1 MPWTK
6 FTKVAL
12 GLGAAITAVRS
23 TVYTVD
29 GGQRAVMFHRFEG
42 VLEEPVGEGTHR
54 KIPWVQKPY
63 IFDIRTKPY
72 EIKSDSGTKDL
83 QMVNLTLRVMFRPDV
98 SRLSYIYQNL
108 GLDYSDK
115 VLPAIGTE
123 VLKAVVAQFNA
134 DELLTER
141 PQVSALIRETLI
153 KRAKEFNIILDDV
166 SITDLSYGKE
176 FSLAVERKQV
186 AQQEAERSK
195 FVVAKADQE
204 RRAAVI
210 RAEGESEAARVISKA
225 TAEAGM
231 GLIELRRIEAARE
244 VAITLSNSPNVVYL
258 PSGGNILFAMNSP
271 SKVAA

>member
-1 MPWTK
+1 MPWSK

-12 GLGAAITAVRS
+12 GLGAAIAAVRS
-23 TVYTVD
+23 TMFTVD

-42 VLEEPVGEGTHR
+42 ILEEPVGEGTHR

-72 EIKSDSGTKDL
+72 KINTDSGTKDL

-108 GLDYSDK
+108 GLDYGEK
-115 VLPAIGTE
+115 
-123 VLKAVVAQFNA
+123 
-134 DELLTER
+134 
-141 PQVSALIRETLI
+141 VSALIRETLI
-153 KRAKEFNIILDDV
+153 KRAKEFNIVLDDV
-166 SITDLSYGKE
+166 SITGLSYGKE

-225 TAEAGM
+225 TAGAGM
-231 GLIELRRIEAARE
+231 GLIKLRRVEAARE

-258 PSGGNILFAMNSP
+258 PSGGNMLFAMNGP
-271 SKVAA
+271 SKVVA

>member
-1 MPWTK
+1 MPWSK
-6 FTKVAL
+6 FSKVAL
-12 GLGAAITAVRS
+12 GLGAAIAAVRS
-23 TVYTVD
+23 TMFTVD

-42 VLEEPVGEGTHR
+42 ILEEPVGEGTHR

-72 EIKSDSGTKDL
+72 KINTDSGTKDL

-98 SRLSYIYQNL
+98 SPT
-108 GLDYSDK
+108 SDRD
-115 VLPAIGTE
+115 E
-123 VLKAVVAQFNA
+123 VVKAVVAQFNA

-153 KRAKEFNIILDDV
+153 KRAKEFNIVLDDV
-166 SITDLSYGKE
+166 SITGLSYGKE

-231 GLIELRRIEAARE
+231 GLIKLRRVEAARE
-244 VAITLSNSPNVVYL
+244 VAITLSILPMSSICQVVGICCL
-258 PSGGNILFAMNSP
+258 Q
-271 SKVAA
+271 

>member
-1 MPWTK
+1 
-6 FTKVAL
+6 
-12 GLGAAITAVRS
+12 
-23 TVYTVD
+23 
-29 GGQRAVMFHRFEG
+29 MFHRFEG
-42 VLEEPVGEGTHR
+42 ILEEPVGEGTHR

-72 EIKSDSGTKDL
+72 KINTDSGTKDL

-98 SRLSYIYQNL
+98 
-108 GLDYSDK
+108 
-115 VLPAIGTE
+115 V
-123 VLKAVVAQFNA
+123 KAVVAQFNA

-153 KRAKEFNIILDDV
+153 KRAKEFNIVLDDV
-166 SITDLSYGKE
+166 SITGLSYGKE

-231 GLIELRRIEAARE
+231 GLIKLRRVEAARE

-258 PSGGNILFAMNSP
+258 PSGGNMLFAMNGP
-271 SKVAA
+271 SKVVA